1 MYTKS
6 FNESMLIGKCGND
19 LTLRYT
25 QKGVPVTNLILGTQ
39 TMWKDNNSTDINKSI
54 EWHKIVVWGKLAEKV
69 VKFAKKGS
77 ILLVKGPIS
86 YREHINNEGQKVIF
100 TEIKAIKI
108 QKLSDAQSSYKRYD
122 NDIDEKE

>member
-1 MYTKS
+1 MYNKS
-6 FNESMLIGKCGND
+6 FNECMLIGKCGNE

-39 TMWKDNNSTDINKSI
+39 TMWKDNNSMDVNKSI

-86 YREHINNEGQKVIF
+86 YREHTNQDGQKVLF

-108 QKLSDAQSSYKRYD
+108 QKLGDTNSIYKKD
-122 NDIDEKE
+122 NEDKE